1 MVDKRISTGVDTAME
16 AAPVLRPALAWAA
29 IVAVVVLA
37 VVRSAVA
44 TRSDGFT
51 VDDAYHITAGVSYVK
66 LRDFRLNPE
75 HPPLVKLWVGAALA
89 PGFQLPPLRP
99 LADKFAERDFNESV
113 VFLDNDPDRVR
124 ARARAAMWA
133 LNGLLLLFLAL
144 AVSRSLGN
152 AAALGTIVFLAID
165 PTVAAHLP
173 VVLTDLPVALLATT
187 GILFAIQAW
196 RSARWL
202 DVSLAALALGL
213 TLGAKHSAL
222 IALVAVGTCGAAV
235 ALFPRIASTTT
246 SRARILVV
254 TFTILLGAFIVLW
267 GLYGFRYTETASGQ
281 EAFNRPLALKM
292 DDVRGSVARRT
303 LQALARAQLLPRS
316 YIWGLAD
323 TVRTGMEGRGIPIYF
338 LGRTYRDRGPVY
350 YFPTVLAAKLPLG
363 LLALAL
369 SGLILLPMRR
379 SPRLWRLPGV
389 ALVLL
394 AALFLIALAR
404 GVSYGGIRHALPVLV
419 VLGVFGGTA
428 SAFAL
433 SRRSRLAQVMV
444 AVALLIAVA
453 SAVPR
458 IRPWEYFNELVG
470 GPEKAYL
477 RFGDEGVDMG
487 QRTRDFVRYYR
498 EHLEPA
504 GEVPYLFYPMAG
516 SEQKR
521 RGVHARGAGESE
533 QEEEQSAD
541 VSGIFLVRSIAIF
554 RNPRYQAFR
563 EAAPVERIG
572 NLLIYRG
579 TFHLPWLRENKLLF
593 RARRL
598 LTSPKPELDKA
609 EAQLREVLTINP
621 KSFVAFLQLGNLMLR
636 RGERDEAR
644 QFYERAREQLGTDDQ
659 TMRAV
664 LTQQIER
671 LSSNEPLERI
681 PPVRGTREE

>member
-1 MVDKRISTGVDTAME
+1 MSDPRVTASGD
-16 AAPVLRPALAWAA
+16 AA
-29 IVAVVVLA
+29 IDELPAVRKAVVWTVIIALVLLA
-37 VVRSAVA
+37 VIRSAVV
-44 TRSDGFT
+44 TRTDGFT

-89 PGFQLPPLRP
+89 RGFQLPPLRL

-113 VFLDNDPDRVR
+113 VFLDNDPDRVQ

-196 RSARWL
+196 RSARWF

-213 TLGAKHSAL
+213 TLGAKHSGL
-222 IALVAVGTCGAAV
+222 IALVAVGTSGVAV

-246 SRARILVV
+246 SRARMLVV
-254 TFTILLGAFIVLW
+254 TFTILLGALVVLW
-267 GLYGFRYTETASGQ
+267 GLYGFRYAETPTGE

-292 DDVRGSVARRT
+292 EDVRSPVARWTLRT
-303 LQALARAQLLPRS
+303 MARAHLLPRS

-323 TVRTGMEGRGIPIYF
+323 TIRTGMEGRGVPVYF

-350 YFPTVLAAKLPLG
+350 YFPTVLAVKLPLG

-369 SGLILLPMRR
+369 SGLILLPTRR
-379 SPRLWRLPGV
+379 FPRSWRLPGV

-394 AALFLIALAR
+394 AAVFLVALAR
-404 GVSYGGIRHALPVLV
+404 GVSYGGVRHALPVLV
-419 VLGVFGGTA
+419 VLSVFGGMV

-433 SRRSRLAQVMV
+433 SKRSRLAWGMV
-444 AVALLIAVA
+444 AVAVVIAIA

-477 RFGDEGVDMG
+477 HFGDEGVDMG
-487 QRTRDFVRYYR
+487 QRRLDFVRYYR
-498 EHLEPA
+498 EHLEAA

-533 QEEEQSAD
+533 QEEQQSAD
-541 VSGIFLVRSIAIF
+541 VSGIFFVRSIAVF

-579 TFHLPWLRENKLLF
+579 TFHLPWLRENQLIF

-598 LTSPKPELDKA
+598 LTAPKPELDKA
-609 EAQLREVLTINP
+609 EAQFREVLTINP
-621 KSFVAFLQLGNLMLR
+621 KSFGALWQLGNLMLR
-636 RGERDEAR
+636 RGQRDEAVR
-644 QFYERAREQLGTDDQ
+644 FYERAREQLGNEDQ
-659 TMRAV
+659 AMREA
-664 LTQQIER
+664 LTRQIAR

>member
-1 MVDKRISTGVDTAME
+1 MADPRVTTDVSTDIHTAPM
-16 AAPVLRPALAWAA
+16 LRPVVAWAI
-29 IVAVVVLA
+29 IVALVMLA
-37 VVRSAVA
+37 VIRSAIA
-44 TRSDGFT
+44 TRTDGFT

-89 PGFQLPPLRP
+89 PDFQLPPLRP

-113 VFLDNDPDRVR
+113 VFLDNDPDRVQ
-124 ARARAAMWA
+124 ARARAAMFV
-133 LNGLLLLFLAL
+133 LNALLLLFLAL
-144 AVSRSLGN
+144 ALSRGLGN
-152 AAALGTIVFLAID
+152 AAALGTITFLAID

-187 GILFAIQAW
+187 AIVFAVQAF
-196 RSARWL
+196 RSGRWL

-213 TLGAKHSAL
+213 TLGAKHSGL
-222 IALVAVGTCGAAV
+222 IALVAVGTSGVAV

-267 GLYGFRYTETASGQ
+267 GLYGFRYTETASGE

-292 DDVRGSVARRT
+292 DDVRASVARRT
-303 LQALARAQLLPRS
+303 LHALASAHLLPRP

-323 TVRTGMEGRGIPIYF
+323 TIRTGMEGRGIPVYF
-338 LGRTYRDRGPVY
+338 LGRIYRDRGPVY
-350 YFPTVLAAKLPLG
+350 YFPTVLAVKLPVG

-369 SGLILLPMRR
+369 SGLVLLPMPK
-379 SPRLWRLPGV
+379 SPRSWRLPGL

-394 AALFLIALAR
+394 AALFMVALAR
-404 GVSYGGIRHALPVLV
+404 GVSYGGVRHALPVLV

-428 SAFAL
+428 LAFAL
-433 SRRSRLAQVMV
+433 SRQSRLAQVMV
-444 AVALLIAVA
+444 AVAVVIAVA

-470 GPEKAYL
+470 PEKAYL
-477 RFGDEGVDMG
+477 HFADEGVDMG
-487 QRTRDFVRYYR
+487 QRRLDFVRYYR

-541 VSGIFLVRSIAIF
+541 VSGIFFVRSIAVF

-644 QFYERAREQLGTDDQ
+644 QFYERAREQLGTEDQ
-659 TMRAV
+659 AMRAV

-671 LSSNEPLERI
+671 LSTNEPLERI